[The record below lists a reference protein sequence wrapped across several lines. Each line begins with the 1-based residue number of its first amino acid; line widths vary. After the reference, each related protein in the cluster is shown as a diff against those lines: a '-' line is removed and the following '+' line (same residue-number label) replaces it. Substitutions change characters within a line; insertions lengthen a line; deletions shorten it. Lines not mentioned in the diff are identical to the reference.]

1 MRKTNHS
8 ALSNLEKQSDEA
20 NYKTEQKLDSAV
32 DGVLQKERTVLK
44 LKKKNHRNWAS
55 NVVESISGNPQIEW
69 SSQAISLK

>member
-32 DGVLQKERTVLK
+32 DGVQQKERTVLK
-44 LKKKNHRNWAS
+44 LKKKGHRNWAS
-55 NVVESISGNPQIEW
+55 NVVETNLGNPKIEW
-69 SSQAISLK
+69 SS